1 MKLTSEMIEKAIAA
15 IEADETHE
23 IFGIRTQ
30 EIPFEM
36 GEIDH
41 KSLVWVDGEM
51 TDEELDGVCATVIKP
66 DNIAKSLSRHAS
78 EGYEGGHIAIL
89 AGGYSVAGEDP
100 SEIIMENPD
109 VIAILA

>member
-30 EIPFEM
+30 DVPFEM

-41 KSLVWVDGEM
+41 KSLVWIDGEM
-51 TDEELDGVCATVIKP
+51 TDEELDGISATVI
-66 DNIAKSLSRHAS
+66 DTNDIERSLNRHNR
-78 EGYEGGHIAIL
+78 EGYYGEHIAIL
-89 AGGYSVAGEDP
+89 AGVYSMSGEDAG
-100 SEIIMENPD
+100 EIIMENPD